1 MALSKVFPEV
11 APLDSMII
19 TRSGR
24 ACGRWR
30 IKVTFFCFRR
40 PNLIV
45 SSDVFKLSGRV
56 FEPCKS
62 HGLHLGASRSD
73 WTASKDAVLR
83 LVLWIVL
90 SLLLLTVAFVAD
102 DRVANWLKLQSSGF
116 WKQFAIYCSKAGEGW
131 VVALV
136 GGVASVL
143 LFLGR
148 RFEGSRRALL
158 VAMTGL
164 LTGGAATVIRS
175 LLGRTRPSSH
185 ELQGFYGVW
194 HDSHLIIGK
203 YEFASFPSG
212 HVATVIGLAA
222 AAWLLDRRLGV
233 LATLYAV
240 LVSWS
245 RIALGCHHFSDEV
258 AAALL
263 GIYGAHVVLTRL
275 GPAVN
280 SVVEHLQQ
288 VWLARRGRMPTH
300 EGNNAT

>member
-1 MALSKVFPEV
+1 VFNHC
-11 APLDSMII
+11 
-19 TRSGR
+19 GR
-24 ACGRWR
+24 A
-30 IKVTFFCFRR
+30 F
-40 PNLIV
+40 N
-45 SSDVFKLSGRV
+45 
-56 FEPCKS
+56 PCKS
-62 HGLHLGASRSD
+62 QGLHLGASRSD
-73 WTASKDAVLR
+73 WTTSRDAVLR
-83 LVLWIVL
+83 LVLWIIL

-102 DRVANWLKLQSSGF
+102 DRVAHLLKLQSPGF
-116 WKQFAIYCSKAGEGW
+116 CEQFAIYCSKAGEGW

-143 LFLGR
+143 LFLCR
-148 RFEGSRRALL
+148 RFEGSRHALL
-158 VAMTGL
+158 VTMTGL

-175 LLGRTRPSSH
+175 LLGRTRPGSH

-194 HDSHLIIGK
+194 HDSHWIIGR

-233 LATLYAV
+233 LATLYAM

-263 GIYGAHVVLTRL
+263 GIYGAHLVLTRL

-280 SVVEHLQQ
+280 SAAERLQQ
-288 VWLARRGRMPTH
+288 AWLARRGRIAAP
-300 EGNNAT
+300 EGNKAT